1 VAHRYDFNLVKTE
14 VTMPMVLGFLGI
26 ELQERGKTLRGQC
39 PFQNGSGHGKD
50 AFIAF
55 ETGWQCHS
63 CGKKGNVLR
72 FVAEKLGLT
81 SDWEAAKWCY
91 DTFGLEET
99 VGPANAPQNRLGN
112 GVDNDAGRMND
123 HSSRMTG
130 SSARKIGLNKGSNS
144 TSRPAEPDQKPEPQ
158 VEAEVESSPKPE
170 TNKPLAFALKGITP
184 QHPFLET
191 RGFLPTHAEQLGAGF
206 FPGKGSM
213 SGRFVF
219 PIHNQQGELV
229 AYAGRALADQEPRWK
244 LPEGFKKS
252 LVLYNLNRVLGV
264 PGESVV
270 VVESF
275 WGVMA
280 CVRAGVMN
288 SVASMGRTISDAQLD
303 LVRQFPKITLLMDGD
318 EPGRLASVE
327 NGTRLLGLPERR
339 EVRIVFL
346 PPDAQPDHLS
356 VEDLRKVLGELS

>member
-1 VAHRYDFNLVKTE
+1 MAHKYDFNLVKAE

-39 PFQNGSGHGKD
+39 PFQNGSGHGND

-81 SDWEAAKWCY
+81 SDWEAARWCY
-91 DTFGLEET
+91 ETFGLGDAT
-99 VGPANAPQNRLGN
+99 GPASAPQKS
-112 GVDNDAGRMND
+112 VSSVTDKDAGRMNEQ
-123 HSSRMTG
+123 SSRMNG
-130 SSARKIGLNKGSNS
+130 RSIRMVGPSAGKSGSNMGSRS
-144 TSRPAEPDQKPEPQ
+144 TSRPAEPESRPEPKS
-158 VEAEVESSPKPE
+158 EAESPEEPE

-191 RGFLPTHAEQLGAGF
+191 RGFLPAHAEHLEAGF

-213 SGRFVF
+213 SSRFVF

-229 AYAGRALADQEPRWK
+229 AYAGRALGDQEPRWK
-244 LPEGFKKS
+244 LPEGFRKS
-252 LVLYNLNRVLGV
+252 LVLYNLHRVQGD
-264 PGESVV
+264 SVAV
-270 VVESF
+270 CESF

-280 CVRAGVMN
+280 CVRAGVPN
-288 SVASMGRTISDAQLD
+288 AVALMGRTISDAQLE
-303 LVRQFPKITLLMDGD
+303 LLRKFRSITLVMDGD
-318 EPGRLASVE
+318 EPGRLATAE
-327 NGTRLLGLPERR
+327 NATKLLGLELRSLT
-339 EVRIVFL
+339 VVWL
-346 PPDAQPDHLS
+346 PAESQPDTIPA
-356 VEDLRKVLGELS
+356 EELVKIVQ